1 MSGKRE
7 AKEDKPK
14 TAASKKIAYLLLAMT
29 FVTNLGVLFLCAL
42 SIWKGFTG
50 ALPYLTTMIGLLEFS
65 LGYVLGHYYK
75 KSAKENTVGG
85 IVYDA
90 AVTNVRRD
98 A

>member
-7 AKEDKPK
+7 TGKPK
-14 TAASKKIAYLLLAMT
+14 TTASKKIAYLLLTMT
-29 FVTNLGVLFLCAL
+29 FFTNLGVLFLCAL

-85 IVYDA
+85 IVYDSA
-90 AVTNVRRD
+90 MTNVRRD
-98 A
+98 I